1 MMKLSRSN
9 RLWIAWGLVLVAAMS
24 CNFPASLFN
33 EEHTPSPV
41 EGGSIL
47 PSEAVTET
55 QSVLPT
61 EAIHETLTTPEEQ
74 APAAPPTDE
83 PPPSTMLCDED
94 VCIENGTFLLS
105 RPIGPGG
112 RNTFDT
118 SNRFGEYQRTTGE
131 AHYGTDFLNSLGTPV
146 LATANGVVVVA
157 GDDSKTPYALRPDT
171 YGSLVILEHSLP
183 GVPEPVYTLYAHLS
197 KVSVSQ
203 GDQVQAG
210 QEIGHVG
217 MTGRIKGSTLHFEV
231 RLGENL
237 YHSVRNPELWVEP
250 LTDEQG
256 QMAGALA
263 GRILDAG
270 GKYIQMPNIV
280 LERLAGPGLPA
291 LDQVYLKTYSS
302 KHLVGQSPWFENFAV
317 GDLPAGSYQ
326 ISFWLNGMQ
335 QKVIEIEPGKLT
347 LVNFLVE

>member
-9 RLWIAWGLVLVAAMS
+9 RLWIVWGLVLVAAMS
-24 CNFPASLFN
+24 CNFPVRLST

-47 PSEAVTET
+47 PSEAVSGT

-74 APAAPPTDE
+74 APAAPPTAE
-83 PPPSTMLCDED
+83 PPPSATLCDED

-146 LATANGVVVVA
+146 LAAANGVVVVA
-157 GDDSKTPYALRPDT
+157 GDDSKTPYAVQPDT

-183 GVPEPVYTLYAHLS
+183 GVPEPVYALYAHLS
-197 KVSVSQ
+197 QVSVSQ

-210 QEIGHVG
+210 QEIGRVG
-217 MTGRIKGSTLHFEV
+217 MTGRIKGSTFHFEV

-237 YHSVRNPELWVEP
+237 YYSARNPELWVEP
-250 LTDEQG
+250 LTEDQG
-256 QMAGALA
+256 QMTGALA